1 MDPHLCPLLATF
13 CINTPNSSYSCVLQ
27 WSFGQFS
34 VIQCHSCFFWYSF
47 PSNSS
52 SQSTFFFLL
61 PISASLCLSAYLFF
75 VAYRFGDKLFFF
87 FLRVMHLVPLQTH
100 FSFGSAIVLTG
111 FTPSFLESIYLWTQE
126 LVSSVSESFCGM
138 P

>member
-1 MDPHLCPLLATF
+1 
-13 CINTPNSSYSCVLQ
+13 
-27 WSFGQFS
+27 
-34 VIQCHSCFFWYSF
+34 
-47 PSNSS
+47 
-52 SQSTFFFLL
+52 
-61 PISASLCLSAYLFF
+61 
-75 VAYRFGDKLFFF
+75 
-87 FLRVMHLVPLQTH
+87 MHLVPLQTR